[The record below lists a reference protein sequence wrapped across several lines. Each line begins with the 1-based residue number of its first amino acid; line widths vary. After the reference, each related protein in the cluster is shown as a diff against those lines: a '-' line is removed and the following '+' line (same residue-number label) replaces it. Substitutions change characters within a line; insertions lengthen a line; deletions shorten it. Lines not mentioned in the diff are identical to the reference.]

1 MKKFFGSEE
10 RALFGCSVGMKKDRS
25 KQREGSSRGNNYL
38 RVSIHQG
45 LRVESAFCAARGNER
60 LQHRGERFGSKD
72 DCHRSR

>member
-25 KQREGSSRGNNYL
+25 KQREGSSRGNTT
-38 RVSIHQG
+38 S
-45 LRVESAFCAARGNER
+45 ESASARDCEPR
-60 LQHRGERFGSKD
+60 EEPSMQQGERSYWSRG